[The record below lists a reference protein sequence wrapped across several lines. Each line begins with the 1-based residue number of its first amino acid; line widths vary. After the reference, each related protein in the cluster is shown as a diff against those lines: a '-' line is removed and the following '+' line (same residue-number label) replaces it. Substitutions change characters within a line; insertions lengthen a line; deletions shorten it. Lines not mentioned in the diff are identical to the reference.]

1 MDLLIKAFKALI
13 EEAATNAA
21 ERAVSKLAPRLR
33 VDERDRPSKA
43 YLTNAEAQEYLG
55 LSKATLARYR
65 AAGTLSFS
73 KIGQNVYYR
82 LDAIETLLDQNTV
95 GGDGATSAKDLA
107 SIPTLG

>member
-1 MDLLIKAFKALI
+1 MDSITKALKALI
-13 EEAATNAA
+13 DETATRAA

-65 AAGTLSFS
+65 ADGTLLFS
-73 KIGQNVYYR
+73 KVGQNVYYR
-82 LDAIETLLDQNTV
+82 LDAIEALLDRNTV